1 MQNKYYITLALFF
14 TILKI
19 YPQIKSPLSELG
31 IGNLNPVGLSSNF
44 AMGGISSAYVSTKY
58 INPYN
63 PASLSRLRYTGAE
76 TGLHISQ
83 NNYTQNNA
91 TSVYNN
97 FTSTSAIIG
106 FPLGGGLGF
115 AAGILPYSSKNY
127 AYENTISV
135 DGDLMV
141 TKKSEGKG
149 NVSDL
154 FLGFGGKLKF
164 LSVGARGS
172 FLFGNLQNIS
182 KAEYSSINFVNV
194 RKIDNNIIRGFNL
207 DVGAQIELKV
217 NEEKRWIIGGNAR
230 VYDYFFNT
238 NYQTLND
245 YLIATQ
251 IVDGEVVRIE
261 RHDNSVNLFN
271 NYDSRTTQQ
280 VLLPSKYDFGISYS
294 KENSYL
300 FSLQYNNEN
309 WTNFALNNS
318 RNYLSLAQKIS
329 FGGEWLPNINAGG
342 YGSFWRKMNYRM
354 GLYAGQAPY
363 IIENNQIMEYGINFG
378 ISAPLKRMKYET
390 ELFGSYLNFGL
401 GYGYRGVNSVIAE
414 NIFHF
419 NLSVVLNDKWF
430 IQRKFN

>member
-19 YPQIKSPLSELG
+19 YPQIKSPFSELG
-31 IGNLNPVGLSSNF
+31 LGNLNPVGLSSNF

-83 NNYTQNNA
+83 NNYTQNNV

-97 FTSTSAIIG
+97 FTSTTAIIG
-106 FPLGGGLGF
+106 FPLGRGLGF

-127 AYENTISV
+127 AYENTSSV
-135 DGDLMV
+135 DGDLLV
-141 TKKSEGKG
+141 NKKSEGKG
-149 NVSDL
+149 NISDL
-154 FLGFGGKLKF
+154 FLGFGGKFKF
-164 LSVGARGS
+164 LSIGARGS

-182 KAEYSSINFVNV
+182 KAEYSSIDFVNV

-207 DVGAQIELKV
+207 DLGAQIELKV

-271 NYDSRTTQQ
+271 NYESRITQQ

-300 FSLQYNNEN
+300 FSLQYNNED
-309 WTNFALNNS
+309 WTNFAMNNS

-329 FGGEWLPNINAGG
+329 FGGELLPNINAGG

-378 ISAPLKRMKYET
+378 LSAPLKRMKYET

-401 GYGYRGVNSVIAE
+401 GYGYRGANSVIAE

>member
-1 MQNKYYITLALFF
+1 MQNKFYISIALFF
-14 TILKI
+14 ISLKI
-19 YPQIKSPLSELG
+19 YPQVKSPVSEFGL
-31 IGNLNPVGLSSNF
+31 GNLNNVGVSSNF
-44 AMGGISSAYVSTKY
+44 MMGGITSAYVSSKY
-58 INPYN
+58 INPLN
-63 PASLSRLRYTGAE
+63 PASLSRLRYTTAE
-76 TGLHISQ
+76 TGIHISQ
-83 NNYTQNNA
+83 NNYAQNN
-91 TSVYNN
+91 TNSVYNN
-97 FTSTSAIIG
+97 FTTSSAIIG
-106 FPLGGGLGF
+106 FPLGRGLGF
-115 AAGILPYSSKNY
+115 AAGILPFSTKNY
-127 AYENTISV
+127 AYENTSSV

-141 TKKSEGKG
+141 NKKSEGKG

-154 FLGFGGKLKF
+154 FLGFGAKYKF
-164 LSVGARGS
+164 LSIGARGS
-172 FLFGNLQNIS
+172 FLFGNIQNIS

-194 RKIDNNIIRGFNL
+194 RQIDNNIIRGFNL
-207 DVGAQIELKV
+207 DLGTQIELKV

-230 VYDYFFNT
+230 VFDHFFNT

-251 IVDGEVVRIE
+251 FVDGELVRVE
-261 RHDNSVNLFN
+261 QHNNAVTLFDNFE
-271 NYDSRTTQQ
+271 SRKAQQ

-300 FSLQYNNEN
+300 FGVQYNHEN
-309 WTNFALNNS
+309 WTDFAMNNS

-363 IIENNQIMEYGINFG
+363 IIENNQIIEYGINFG
-378 ISAPLKRMKYET
+378 LSAPLKRMKYET
-390 ELFGSYLNFGL
+390 ELFGSYLNFGV
-401 GYGYRGVNSVIAE
+401 GYGYRGANSVIAE

>member
-63 PASLSRLRYTGAE
+63 PASLSRLRYTAAE

>member
-19 YPQIKSPLSELG
+19 YPQIKSPLSEFGL
-31 IGNLNPVGLSSNF
+31 GNLNPVGLSSNF

-194 RKIDNNIIRGFNL
+194 RKIDNNIIRGFKL

>member
-31 IGNLNPVGLSSNF
+31 LGNLNPVGLSSNF